1 MSPEVDQLRAV
12 NPVKLAL
19 LGSAAG
25 LLGGFFGV
33 GGGIILV
40 PMLVWVGLGRHRAH
54 ATSLASFIIIATAGA
69 VSYGLAG
76 DIDVRYGLA
85 IGLGGVVG
93 SVIGASIMHRMS
105 SRNLGIVFSVVLLVA
120 GIRMV
125 LGGDPI
131 ASTSSAD
138 VVMLT
143 LFAFGIGL
151 ISGGFAGLIGIGGGV
166 VIVPA
171 GVLLLGLDQHVAQ
184 GTSLVAIT
192 LTAIAG
198 SVVHLRNKRVMIKDA
213 ALIGA
218 GGVLGSVIGTRLALG
233 IDGRVLSAVFGVLVL
248 FVAGRTLFQAWREPA
263 RA

>member
-1 MSPEVDQLRAV
+1 MEQQKEVG
-12 NPVKLAL
+12 PGKLAL

-25 LLGGFFGV
+25 MLGGFFGV

-40 PMLVWVGLGRHRAH
+40 PLLVWVGLGRHRAH

-69 VSYGLAG
+69 VSYGIAG
-76 DIDVRYGLA
+76 DISVRFGIA

-93 SVIGASIMHRMS
+93 SVIGASLMHRMS
-105 SRNLGIVFSVVLLVA
+105 SRNLGIVFSIVLLVA

-131 ASTSSAD
+131 ASTSTVD
-138 VVMLT
+138 IDMLT

-151 ISGGFAGLIGIGGGV
+151 VSGVFAGLVGIGGGV
-166 VIVPA
+166 VIVPS
-171 GVLLLGLDQHVAQ
+171 GVVLLGLDQHVAQ
-184 GTSLVAIT
+184 GTSLVAII

-198 SVVHLRNKRVMIKDA
+198 SAVNFRNRRVRLKDA
-213 ALIGA
+213 ALIGG
-218 GGVLGSVIGTRLALG
+218 GGVIGSVIGTRLA
-233 IDGRVLSAVFGVLVL
+233 FGVEGRTLSVAFGLLVL
-248 FVAGRTLFQAWREPA
+248 FVAGRSLYEALREPG

>member
-1 MSPEVDQLRAV
+1 MDQQNV
-12 NPVKLAL
+12 VGPGKLAL

-40 PMLVWVGLGRHRAH
+40 PLLVWVGFGRHRAH

-69 VSYGLAG
+69 VSYGIAG
-76 DIDVRYGLA
+76 DISVRFGIA

-93 SVIGASIMHRMS
+93 SIIGASLMNRMS

-120 GIRMV
+120 GMRMV

-131 ASTSSAD
+131 TSTSNVD
-138 VVMLT
+138 IDLLT

-151 ISGGFAGLIGIGGGV
+151 VSGLFAGLVGIGGGA

-171 GVLLLGLDQHVAQ
+171 GVLLLGLEQHVAQ
-184 GTSLVAIT
+184 GTSLVAII

-198 SVVHLRNKRVMIKDA
+198 SVVNVRNRRVRLQDA
-213 ALIGA
+213 AFIGV
-218 GGVLGSVIGTRLALG
+218 GGIIGSVIGTQLALG
-233 IDGRVLSAVFGVLVL
+233 IEGRTLSVAFGLLVL
-248 FVAGRTLFQAWREPA
+248 FIAGRSLFQALREPA
-263 RA
+263 TA